1 MEIHQPINRREE
13 KPLYLSVRSESMHRT
28 VHRCRTV
35 CISVFITVKEARIR
49 ALSRGGPPT
58 HPSVRFERWSTRV
71 CWQDTLFIVASFWFF
86 FLLSFLFFFLWL
98 RTQIQRNIR
107 GFTRNFKD
115 RSKRR
120 FEGIF
125 IGGDDRSGLGA
136 IFLQGVILLS
146 R

>member
-86 FLLSFLFFFLWL
+86 FLLSFLFFFYDYVH
-98 RTQIQRNIR
+98 RSREI
-107 GFTRNFKD
+107 FVASRNFKAD
-115 RSKRR
+115 RNDASKE
-120 FEGIF
+120 FL
-125 IGGDDRSGLGA
+125 LGA
-136 IFLQGVILLS
+136 MIGQGLEQFFYKGLFF
-146 R
+146 

>member
-86 FLLSFLFFFLWL
+86 FLLSFLFFFYDYVH
-98 RTQIQRNIR
+98 RSREI
-107 GFTRNFKD
+107 FVASRNFKD

-125 IGGDDRSGLGA
+125 IGGDDRSGQFFYKGL
-136 IFLQGVILLS
+136 FF
-146 R
+146 